1 MDELAGQYVGGYLLE
16 EEIGRGSMGVIYRG
30 RQIALEREVAI
41 KVLPQKLAKD
51 PSYVA
56 RFIREAQ
63 IIAGLN
69 HPNIVHIYDAGQLHT
84 LLYFVMEFVQ
94 GPTLASLI
102 SIDGT
107 ILQHLAAE
115 YAAQIAEALDAAYR
129 EINVI
134 HRDIKPENLMLNRW
148 GKVKVMD
155 FGLARVPG
163 VQTITMAKTLVGSIY
178 YSSPEQIWGQILDNR
193 SDIYALGVVLYEL
206 VTGHRPFNGR
216 SMPELTYNITAGNL
230 QPPSFYNPELLPQL
244 EQVILTALA
253 RDRNQRYS
261 EGSLMAQDLR
271 KLNLEP
277 PAQLVEP
284 ISPILSASS
293 VRGPQ
298 LPSSYSRVPRE
309 QATIQPPKRPAQRP
323 SYLNTEMEA
332 PATPLFTSSEPNNST
347 VPLMPSSTQPIQ
359 KEGTYREGQ
368 DLSHLSIP
376 YQSVLPSEES
386 GVIARDSAMDTSAS
400 QPRAQNHPGIWNHLQ
415 RLFRP
420 LQR

>member
-30 RQIALEREVAI
+30 KQIALGREVAI

-102 SIDGT
+102 SIDGM
-107 ILQHLAAE
+107 ILQHLSAE
-115 YAAQIAEALDAAYR
+115 YAAQIADALDAAYR
-129 EINVI
+129 ERNVI

-148 GKVKVMD
+148 GKIKVMD
-155 FGLARVPG
+155 FGLARAPG
-163 VQTITMAKTLVGSIY
+163 VQTITLAKTLVGSIY

-193 SDIYALGVVLYEL
+193 SDIYALGVVLYEM
-206 VTGHRPFNGR
+206 VTGQRPFNGR
-216 SMPELTYNITAGNL
+216 SMSELTQTITSGNL
-230 QPPSFYNPELLPQL
+230 QPPSFHNPELSPQL
-244 EQVILTALA
+244 EQIILTALA
-253 RDRNQRYS
+253 RDRDQRYN
-261 EGSLMAQDLR
+261 EASLMAQDLR

-284 ISPILSASS
+284 ISPILSASLA
-293 VRGPQ
+293 RGPQ
-298 LPSSYSRVPRE
+298 PPSGYPPASRE
-309 QATIQPPKRPAQRP
+309 QATIHPPKRPTQRP
-323 SYLNTEMEA
+323 SYLNTEIQ
-332 PATPLFTSSEPNNST
+332 PPPTPFFGFPEHKDNNI
-347 VPLMPSSTQPIQ
+347 PSTQPIQ
-359 KEGTYREGQ
+359 EEGTHIQGQ
-368 DLSHLSIP
+368 NPPHQITPYSPVLS
-376 YQSVLPSEES
+376 SEES
-386 GVIARDSAMDTSAS
+386 EIVVRDTKMQTTPS
-400 QPRAQNHPGIWNHLQ
+400 HPKTENNKGIWNQLQ

-420 LQR
+420 PQR